1 MLLTFSGGGGV
12 AGLHGMRE
20 PFPVRPSVRE
30 GAGSDHPSNFRVCG
44 AEYVLCLLL
53 RSCVCT
59 CHLTRASRAGFACE
73 LTGKYPHTDLSLAAI
88 TFILRVIK
96 CLPAEDP
103 SSLTSV
109 TVLEAEE
116 ESKSSG
122 SKPQDR
128 FILSLKE
135 EAAVNIL
142 DAWKRALQH
151 NDWTVQEAAI
161 DSITSFCSENEDYST
176 AHKPAPDLRYVPGAT
191 NRGRGAFLS
200 PQRTCGCLPTP
211 AGTKRSSSGSLAC
224 AMPDCSSSAR
234 HSTCAG

>member
-1 MLLTFSGGGGV
+1 V
-12 AGLHGMRE
+12 
-20 PFPVRPSVRE
+20 
-30 GAGSDHPSNFRVCG
+30 
-44 AEYVLCLLL
+44 
-53 RSCVCT
+53 
-59 CHLTRASRAGFACE
+59 CE

-88 TFILRVIK
+88 TFVLRVIK

-116 ESKSSG
+116 ESKSSS

-135 EAAVNIL
+135 EAAINIL

-151 NDWTVQEAAI
+151 NEWTVQEAAI

-176 AHKPAPDLRYVPGAT
+176 AHKAAPDLRYVENAT
-191 NRGRGAFLS
+191 NRRFGVSLLQ
-200 PQRTCGCLPTP
+200 PQGCL
-211 AGTKRSSSGSLAC
+211 
-224 AMPDCSSSAR
+224 
-234 HSTCAG
+234 